1 MYLNRVTILGNLTRD
16 PELRYLSTTGTPVAT
31 FDVATNRA
39 WTDEGGAKQESVEY
53 HHVTVYGR
61 QAEPSTQYLG
71 RGQLVLVEGRLQTR
85 SWDGQDGQKRYRT
98 EIIAERVQF
107 GPRRQDGAD
116 TLAHADDTR
125 QDAPAVVET
134 EPDDIIPF

>member
-1 MYLNRVTILGNLTRD
+1 MYLNRVIILGNLTRD
-16 PELRYLSTTGTPVAT
+16 PELRYLPATGVPVAA

-39 WTDEGGAKQESVEY
+39 WTDASGDRQESVEF
-53 HHVTVYGR
+53 HHVIVYGN
-61 QAEPSTQYLG
+61 QAEPSAEYLR

-107 GPRRQDGAD
+107 GPRRQDA
-116 TLAHADDTR
+116 AHADDAAEENVPL
-125 QDAPAVVET
+125 DGNDVV
-134 EPDDIIPF
+134 PF